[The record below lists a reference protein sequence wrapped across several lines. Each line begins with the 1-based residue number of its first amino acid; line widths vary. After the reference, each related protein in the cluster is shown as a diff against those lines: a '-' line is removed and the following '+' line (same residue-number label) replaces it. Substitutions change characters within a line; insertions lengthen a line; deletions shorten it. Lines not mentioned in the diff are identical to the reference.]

1 MVTKCLSRQ
10 GCTQENGAVGLQPP
24 PTTTTTNRNLKKNT
38 DFVVTMISNLLSD
51 LPFSQNQQM
60 KSADD

>member
-1 MVTKCLSRQ
+1 MELL
-10 GCTQENGAVGLQPP
+10 GCSPP
-24 PTTTTTNRNLKKNT
+24 PTTTTTTNRNLKKNT